1 MNLNQARHRRG
12 FAILLVLWVLII
24 AGVVIAAVQAT
35 AFSEAVSG
43 RAAMSRI
50 RAHWAARAGVE
61 ATIARLE
68 YYTQNPDLSDA
79 FSIMQDMVDVS
90 QGTLADA
97 AYQVSHTESGKEI
110 LGPADAH
117 AKININSMSK
127 NALATLPYMTED
139 VADAIMD
146 WIDADDDTNPLGA
159 EVGFYQGRANSY
171 QPRNDYFRSIQELE
185 LVSGVLP
192 EYVRGED
199 WNLNGRLDP
208 NEDDGDVSYPPDN
221 ADGKLD
227 AEWSGI
233 LTALSTDDVL
243 GASGLARV
251 ELATADAGAVAKATG
266 VDVDQA
272 DVIVKYVQA
281 NTSATMADFIR
292 RNLSQ
297 LAGANGQPI
306 NRNARNLTNDQ
317 LALLLD
323 ECEIEATTSTGPLP
337 GKLNINTCQAETLEY
352 IPTITADLADAIVLE
367 RDSQPKGFTSI
378 VDLLNVQGMNRNRL
392 AQIYNVLTV
401 RSNVYVVTCRGR
413 DLKTGIE
420 VEMVATIDRSTLPVK
435 ITELL
440 TR

>member
-1 MNLNQARHRRG
+1 MRRTTALRRG

-24 AGVVIAAVQAT
+24 VGVVIAAVQAT

-43 RAAMSRI
+43 RASMSRV

-90 QGTLADA
+90 QRTLTDSAF
-97 AYQVSHTESGKEI
+97 QVSHTEGGKEI

-117 AKININSMSK
+117 AKINVNAMTK
-127 NALATLPYMTED
+127 DALATLPYMTED
-139 VADAIMD
+139 VADAILD

-159 EVGFYQGRANSY
+159 EIGFYQGRANSY
-171 QPRNDYFRSIQELE
+171 QPRNDFFRSIQELE

-199 WNLNGRLDP
+199 GNLNGRLDP
-208 NEDDGDVSYPPDN
+208 NEDDGDASWPPDN

-233 LTALSTDDVL
+233 LTALSTDDIL
-243 GASGLARV
+243 GASGLPRV
-251 ELATADAGAVAKATG
+251 ELLTADAGSVAKATG
-266 VDVDQA
+266 IDSEQA
-272 DVIVKYVQA
+272 EVIVKYVQA
-281 NTSATMADFIR
+281 TSSATMADFIR
-292 RNLSQ
+292 QNLSG
-297 LAGANGQPI
+297 LRGANGQPI
-306 NRNARNLTNDQ
+306 NRQAKNLTNDQ
-317 LALLLD
+317 LAALLD
-323 ECEIEATTSTGPLP
+323 ECEIEATSSVGPLP
-337 GKLNINTCQAETLEY
+337 GKLNINTCDAETLEY
-352 IPTITADLADAIVLE
+352 IPNIDPGMADAIVLE
-367 RDSQPKGFTSI
+367 RDSQPKGFTSV
-378 VDLLNVQGMNRNRL
+378 VDLLNVVGMNRSRL
-392 AQIYNVLTV
+392 AQLYNILTV

>member
-1 MNLNQARHRRG
+1 MTRPAPHRRG

-35 AFSEAVSG
+35 AFSEAISG
-43 RAAMSRI
+43 RASMSRI

-79 FSIMQDMVDVS
+79 FSIMLDMVDVS
-90 QGTLADA
+90 QQTMKDSAF
-97 AYQVSHTESGKEI
+97 QVSHTEGGKEI

-117 AKININSMSK
+117 AKINVNGMSK
-127 NALATLPYMTED
+127 EALATLPYMTED
-139 VADAIMD
+139 VADSILD

-159 EVGFYQGRANSY
+159 EIGYYQGRANSY

-192 EYVRGED
+192 EFVRGED

-233 LTALSTDDVL
+233 LTAISTDDVL
-243 GASGLARV
+243 GASGLARI
-251 ELATADAGAVAKATG
+251 ELLTADASSVAKATG
-266 VDVDQA
+266 MDIDQA
-272 DVIVKYVQA
+272 DVIVKYVQGS
-281 NTSATMADFIR
+281 TSATMADFIR
-292 RNLSQ
+292 RQPRQ
-297 LAGANGQPI
+297 LNGPSGQPI
-306 NRNARNLTNDQ
+306 NRQARDLTNEQ
-317 LALLLD
+317 LAALLD
-323 ECEIEATTSTGPLP
+323 ECEIETTASVGALP
-337 GKLNINTCQAETLEY
+337 GKLNINTCTAEALEY
-352 IPTITADLADAIVLE
+352 IPTINPTLADNIILA

-378 VDLLNVQGMNRNRL
+378 VDLLNVPMGRNQL

-401 RSNVYVVTCRGR
+401 RSNVFVVTCRGR